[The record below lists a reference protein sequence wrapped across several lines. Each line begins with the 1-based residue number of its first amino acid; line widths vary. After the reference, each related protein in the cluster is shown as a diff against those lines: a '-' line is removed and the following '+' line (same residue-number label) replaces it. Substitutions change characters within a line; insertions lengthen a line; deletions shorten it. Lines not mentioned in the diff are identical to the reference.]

1 MEPAC
6 FHICGESQTKVDQA
20 KKSIN
25 DLVSSEQSSY
35 SFSDPAI
42 LSFSNADL
50 QRIVDLQRTLGVSI
64 RTDTK
69 KTVPSITIEGLSA
82 DVLKASSEISEM
94 VRRMKDEEQLN
105 RKVDLAGTMV
115 EWQYQQQGSQFQS
128 FDPMTNYEL
137 EEALAKNLTRIKVTI
152 QGQDYTVHMPNGPAT
167 DSQGRTLEIKRID
180 KIKGNSPETYF
191 S

>member
-42 LSFSNADL
+42 LSLSDADL

-64 RTDTK
+64 KTDTK

-82 DVLKASSEISEM
+82 DVLKASREITEM
-94 VRRMKDEEQLN
+94 VRKTRDEEELN
-105 RKVDLAGTMV
+105 RKMDLAGRMA

-152 QGQDYTVHMPNGPAT
+152 QGQDYTVHMPNGPAN